1 MKELYNTNLALERLT
16 KEQYDMLMDFL
27 EDNNM
32 NYEETDFEEYYLD
45 ERTEDEKYED
55 WLSEQTDLHND
66 EVRMGLVE

>member
-16 KEQYDMLMDFL
+16 KEQYDMLIDFL
-27 EDNNM
+27 EDNRIT
-32 NYEETDFEEYYLD
+32 YEETDFEEYYLD

-66 EVRMGLVE
+66 EVRLGME